1 MKHFVLFFLV
11 SFFIVFNVDVNA
23 KVEQSLNEYK
33 IEQLQKGID
42 DLKKEIEEIKK
53 DVDDIKEKKIENK
66 KDNESLD
73 KRIGDI
79 NGNVDRFGIIVTS
92 LSILVTVVILSLGY
106 FAYRGA
112 RTDAKIEAKKE
123 AEDTTKDWLENDGKE
138 KLNEIIQILQKQSEE
153 EFNELVKEKTNKLNT
168 LFEDFKQEHK
178 KQLHNHEKEFKQK
191 MKEHYTVEEKE
202 EINKEAKI
210 SQEKEIKTFDDYWNI
225 ILQHNSN
232 KEYDEI
238 LNVID
243 EVEKLENLTDDQKGK
258 LYFAKGFSYQNKK
271 VDDKAEEN
279 YKIAI
284 DFGANGALFNLGLL
298 YHNQKEYE
306 KAEKYYLKDI
316 AVGNDG
322 ALNNLSYL
330 YFSQFKNKE
339 KALELVQKSYSRE
352 KMYSSIHTL
361 AIVFLWNEEFSKSYE
376 KFEEWMEFDGA
387 LGSLKDISEYLTLLI
402 AKGQHHKAKVYFEN
416 EKYQLKDK
424 LKPIWYALMTLI
436 QDENEIR
443 KMGTELQTSVDD
455 ILKTI
460 EELKQKYKI

>member
-1 MKHFVLFFLV
+1 MKHFVLFFIV

-53 DVDDIKEKKIENK
+53 DVDDTKEKKIENK

-79 NGNVDRFGIIVTS
+79 NFNITTFAIFITVLLLGFGFF
-92 LSILVTVVILSLGY
+92 GY
-106 FAYRGA
+106 RN
-112 RTDAKIEAKKE
+112 AKADAKKE
-123 AEDTTKDWLENDGKE
+123 AEDTTKNWLEKDGKE
-138 KLNEIIQILQKQSEE
+138 KLNEIIQELQTKSENK
-153 EFNELVKEKTNKLNT
+153 FSQLVNKKTNELNT
-168 LFEDFKQEHK
+168 LFENFKQEHK
-178 KQLHNHEKEFKQK
+178 EQIDKHEKDLKQLKEQ
-191 MKEHYTVEEKE
+191 YTPEEKI
-202 EINKEAKI
+202 EIDKEAKI
-210 SQEKEIKTFDDYWNI
+210 SQGKEIKTFDDYWNI
-225 ILQHNSN
+225 ITQHGTN

-238 LNVID
+238 LTVID
-243 EVEKLENLTDDQKGK
+243 KAEKFENLTDDQKAK

-284 DFGANGALFNLGLL
+284 DFGANVALFNLGLL

-316 AVGNDG
+316 AVGNNG

-339 KALELVQKSYSRE
+339 KALELAQKSYSRE

-387 LGSLKDISEYLTLLI
+387 LESLKDISEYLTLLI
-402 AKGQHHKAKVYFEN
+402 AKGQHHKAKEYFEN

-424 LKPIWYALMTLI
+424 LKPIWYSLMTLM
-436 QDENEIR
+436 QDENEIK
-443 KMGTELQTSVDD
+443 KMESELQTSVDD

-460 EELKQKYKI
+460 EELNQKYKI